1 MNVCLIGDSLITLSL
16 AKNLTNKN
24 IKVFNYVRG
33 NKKKSNTRSF
43 GILFCIVFLLI
54 AIWPLISSNHIR
66 YWAIILSITF
76 LILGIVNSKLLSP
89 LKDYWIKLGE
99 ILGKVIAPI
108 VMSLVFFIILTPIGI
123 ILRIFGKDLL
133 KLKKNKKSSY
143 WLSRGDLK
151 SMDRQF

>member
-1 MNVCLIGDSLITLSL
+1 MQ
-16 AKNLTNKN
+16 
-24 IKVFNYVRG
+24 R
-33 NKKKSNTRSF
+33 KSNNRSF

-54 AIWPLISSNHIR
+54 AIWPLISSNPIR
-66 YWAIILSITF
+66 YWAIVLSITF
-76 LILGIVNSKLLSP
+76 LILGVVNSKLLSP

-99 ILGKVIAPI
+99 ILGKVIAPL
-108 VMSLVFFIILTPIGI
+108 VMSLVFFIILTPIGL

>member
-1 MNVCLIGDSLITLSL
+1 M
-16 AKNLTNKN
+16 
-24 IKVFNYVRG
+24 RR
-33 NKKKSNTRSF
+33 KSNNRSF

-54 AIWPLISSNHIR
+54 AIWPLISSNPIR
-66 YWAIILSITF
+66 YWAIVLSITF
-76 LILGIVNSKLLSP
+76 LILGVVDSKLLSP

-99 ILGKVIAPI
+99 ILGKVIAPL
-108 VMSLVFFIILTPIGI
+108 VMSLVFFIILTPIGL

>member
-1 MNVCLIGDSLITLSL
+1 M
-16 AKNLTNKN
+16 
-24 IKVFNYVRG
+24 R
-33 NKKKSNTRSF
+33 KKSNNRSF

-54 AIWPLISSNHIR
+54 AIWPLISSNPIR
-66 YWAIILSITF
+66 YWAIVLSITF
-76 LILGIVNSKLLSP
+76 LILGVVNSKLLSP

-99 ILGKVIAPI
+99 ILGKVIAPL
-108 VMSLVFFIILTPIGI
+108 VMSLVFFIILTPIGL

-133 KLKKNKKSSY
+133 KLKKNKKNSY